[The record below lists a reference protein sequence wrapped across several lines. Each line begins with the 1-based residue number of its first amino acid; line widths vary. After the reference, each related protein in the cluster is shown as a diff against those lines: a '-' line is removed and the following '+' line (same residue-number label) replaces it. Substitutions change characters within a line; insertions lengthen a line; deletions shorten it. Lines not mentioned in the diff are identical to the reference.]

1 MNNLRIV
8 IDVIFRKIP
17 IGCLFTGQIGL
28 QNKHYL
34 CETAWYLPEVKHLL
48 MHSLNGYSPND
59 IENVLLKLREK
70 WAIEAEQKTT
80 SSVFFL
86 LAHFTKQ
93 ALCTI
98 GNAPVVEYSHLLRW
112 RELTHCLGE
121 DLFTC
126 SYLAWQ
132 DSISRHHRTFFAWRP
147 VLATNNLR
155 LQNLLHEGVAENHF
169 HLQGSAPHSD
179 LSWLSLMN
187 KVTSRKQ
194 QFDKFLKEGKL
205 TPDLHFGKNDL
216 SADLYVLT
224 MKAAYI
230 RLFLFLKINGLLPN
244 KQRDICVKELYLN
257 KIDFETKEIETK
269 FQSKEQNDFLFSPHQ
284 LNDFLFESN
293 YSEKQLLIRLNVLQE
308 IINSNRI
315 CFGKI
320 IDPSSKVSQP
330 DYWLSKDLDN
340 QNLNGNEMLCGERM
354 FLYECFRLIKIGD
367 SNFRPLQDLFYTYL
381 VIKSKFREEMI
392 QVNNLVGFAN
402 FSTYQKRKT
411 IFLENRDIYQ
421 RHIYRMAIHASISNQ
436 TIRSFEARIS
446 PQKTTQQIKETICS
460 IDAAALGK
468 SQTTVDRYLAKQ
480 TKQEV
485 PSFFYVH
492 HFIKEKDKA
501 RYKKDSEL
509 LLGNIQCRHHHLRKS
524 IEKQAKAIAQ
534 LREGISNV
542 NDRIA
547 GIDAA
552 ASELHARPEVFAQ
565 AFRYLKYY
573 RNKGTFDRLKE
584 FKLQEIKATFHAGE
598 DFYDLVDGLR
608 AIDEAIKFLNLSEG
622 DRLGHAL
629 ALGVDTRDYY
639 TSKQLTIMIPKQW
652 HLDNICWLISRIRK
666 YNLHQFSTFASHL
679 EWHFQTL
686 YHEIFQD
693 YEKHKE
699 GKTQMTT
706 ELYYEAWKLRG
717 DNPFIYQPDGERKD
731 ESYITFWEKSGEN
744 QKYPVKGV
752 IRYLPKVNQLYYH
765 YHFNPEVK
773 KKGNEIKQFEITP
786 EYIKLVEVVQK
797 CFQQEIS
804 QKHLGIETNPSSNY
818 LIGTFKRYDKH
829 PLIRFFNLGLET
841 DPEKI
846 RNCPQLF
853 VSINTDDQGVFNTYL
868 ENEYALMALALEKM
882 KDDDGKPIYNSA
894 MIYDWLDRIRRMGL
908 EMSFKKDQGI
918 NK

>member
-1 MNNLRIV
+1 MNNIRIA
-8 IDVIFRKIP
+8 IDVLFRKIQVSYLLSQL
-17 IGCLFTGQIGL
+17 INIRNQ
-28 QNKHYL
+28 KYL
-34 CETAWYLPEVKHLL
+34 CETVWWLPEVKHLL

-59 IENVLLKLREK
+59 VENVLQKLGEK
-70 WAIEAEQKTT
+70 WAIEAEHKTN
-80 SSVFFL
+80 SSVFSL
-86 LAHFTKQ
+86 LTHFTQ
-93 ALCTI
+93 QVLCTT
-98 GNAPVVEYSHLLRW
+98 GNAPVIEYSHLLRW
-112 RELTHCLGE
+112 RELTHSLGE

-155 LQNLLHEGVAENHF
+155 LQNLLREGVAENHF
-169 HLQGSAPHSD
+169 HLQGSAPHND

-187 KVTSRKQ
+187 KVTGRKQ
-194 QFDKFLKEGKL
+194 QFDTFLKEGKL
-205 TPDLHFGKNDL
+205 SPDLHFGKNDL

-224 MKAAYI
+224 LKAAYI
-230 RLFLFLKINGLLPN
+230 RLFLFLRVNRLLTDESN
-244 KQRDICVKELYLN
+244 N
-257 KIDFETKEIETK
+257 T
-269 FQSKEQNDFLFSPHQ
+269 LFSQQQ
-284 LNDFLFESN
+284 LNDFLFESKF
-293 YSEKQLLIRLNVLQE
+293 SEKQLFIRLNALQE
-308 IINSNRI
+308 TINSNRI

-320 IDPSSKVSQP
+320 VDPNSKVSQP

-354 FLYECFRLIKIGD
+354 FLYECFRLIKTGD
-367 SNFRPLQDLFYTYL
+367 SSFRPLQDLFYTYL

-392 QVNNLVGFAN
+392 QVNNRVGFAN

-421 RHIYRMAIHASISNQ
+421 RHIYRMAIHSSISNQ

-446 PQKTTQQIKETICS
+446 PQKTTQQIKESICS
-460 IDAAALGK
+460 IDAAALRK
-468 SQTTVDRYLAKQ
+468 TQTAVDRYLERHTQ
-480 TKQEV
+480 QEK

-501 RYKKDSEL
+501 KYRKDSEL

-534 LREGISNV
+534 LREGISTV
-542 NDRIA
+542 NERIA

-598 DFYDLVDGLR
+598 DFYDLIDGLR

-629 ALGVDTRDYY
+629 ALGVDPRDYY
-639 TSKQLTIMIPKQW
+639 NSKQLTIMIPKQW

-686 YHEIFQD
+686 YHEIFKD
-693 YEKHKE
+693 YETHKE
-699 GKTQMTT
+699 GQTQMTT

-717 DNPFIYQPDGERKD
+717 DNPFLYKPDGERKTD
-731 ESYITFWEKSGEN
+731 AYITFWEKSGEN
-744 QKYPVKGV
+744 QKYPLKGV

-786 EYIKLVEVVQK
+786 EYIKVVEEVQK
-797 CFQQEIS
+797 CFQKEIA

-829 PLIRFFNLGLET
+829 PLLNFYNLGLET

-846 RNCPQLF
+846 RKCPQLF

-882 KDDDGKPIYNSA
+882 KDENGKPVYNPA

-908 EMSFKKDQGI
+908 EMSFKK
-918 NK
+918 